1 MRLLWYEM
9 KITDIRATIVKGNF
23 EWVLIKIFT
32 DNDEIYGLGE
42 SFMGPGVKE
51 LVLSEVGYGA
61 RGDSRIWSLKH
72 LLIGEDPTNVERLT
86 RKIYVELMGVIGTTG
101 TVTHVLSGV
110 ETALWDI
117 AGKALDTPVYKLL
130 GGKFRDEI
138 RIYADCHAGE
148 SEDPETWA
156 ERAKEVKDKGFTAL
170 KFDVDTSAHRK
181 VGYNRSLSN
190 YEIKLMA
197 KQVEAV
203 REAIGDKI
211 DLAID
216 CHWKYNTNDAIRL
229 ANALEPYD
237 LLWMEDPVPPENVDA
252 MRKVTNSTKTPICT
266 GENLYTRHRFRRLI
280 ETQAV
285 DIISPDISKVGGL
298 SESKKISD
306 SADLYYIAVAPH
318 NITSPIG
325 TIAASHVCASIPN
338 FLILEYHAI
347 DIPWWEKI
355 LKGEEKLI
363 QGGFIKLPEKP
374 GIGVEINE
382 TEIKKHL
389 KEDEYPF

>member
-1 MRLLWYEM
+1 M

-23 EWVLIKIFT
+23 EWVLIKILT

-51 LVLSEVGYGA
+51 LVLSEAGYGA
-61 RGDSRIWSLKH
+61 KEDSRTWSLKH

-101 TVTHVLSGV
+101 TVSHVLSGV

-117 AGKALDTPVYKLL
+117 AGKALGAPVYKLL
-130 GGKFRDEI
+130 GGKYRDKI

-148 SEDPETWA
+148 SEEPETWA
-156 ERAKEVKDKGFTAL
+156 RRAKEVKDKGFTAL
-170 KFDVDTSAHRK
+170 KFDVDTPAHRT
-181 VGYNRSLSN
+181 VGYNRTLSN
-190 YEIKLMA
+190 REIRLMT

-203 REAIGDKI
+203 REAIGEEI
-211 DLAID
+211 DLGID

-229 ANALEPYD
+229 ANALEPYN

-266 GENLYTRHRFRRLI
+266 GENLYTRHGFRRLI

-306 SADLYYIAVAPH
+306 SADLYYMAVAPH
-318 NITSPIG
+318 NITSSIG
-325 TIAASHVCASIPN
+325 TVAACHVCASIPN
-338 FLILEYHAI
+338 FLVLEYHAI

-355 LKGEEKLI
+355 LERGEKLI
-363 QGGFIKLPEKP
+363 QGGYMKVPEKP

-382 TEIKKHL
+382 KEIKKHL